1 MEWNDFCIKIDSMG
15 RFFRDKLHF
24 EYNDEQI
31 NYKISE
37 QDYVYT
43 KNDFNTLK
51 NNAEH
56 FSFQPFSILNN
67 YQYESLVDFPDGES
81 RRPVSYTHLDV
92 YKRQTLTSCRPT
104 GIRRN
109 CSP

>member
-37 QDYVYT
+37 QD
-43 KNDFNTLK
+43 
-51 NNAEH
+51 
-56 FSFQPFSILNN
+56 
-67 YQYESLVDFPDGES
+67 
-81 RRPVSYTHLDV
+81 
-92 YKRQTLTSCRPT
+92 
-104 GIRRN
+104 
-109 CSP
+109 